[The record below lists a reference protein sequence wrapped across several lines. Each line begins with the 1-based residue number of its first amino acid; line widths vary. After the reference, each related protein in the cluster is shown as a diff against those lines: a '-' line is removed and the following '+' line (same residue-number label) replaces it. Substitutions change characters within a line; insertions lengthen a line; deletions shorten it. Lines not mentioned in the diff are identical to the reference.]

1 MTHKKYNTWHP
12 KIEVHATTEETN
24 IPAVFA
30 FKQANVQQFQH
41 FVENDVANNL
51 IKLLGKDKEYK

>member
-1 MTHKKYNTWHP
+1 MVSEDRST
-12 KIEVHATTEETN
+12 HATTEETN